1 MINTLIFSNNGL
13 IPLEDSSKV
22 THPLWVDM
30 TGLSH
35 KTFHDILHILQSEE
49 TLKGHHTFN
58 PDVLKKITF
67 SKSKDWHV
75 DENGAVYFKLLIMN
89 PTAQNGSH
97 QKTETLILIISKTG
111 ILTLRESHSALMAD
125 FTNNSREN
133 LTTIADIT
141 LAIFNHLIDRTS
153 GFLENELGIVDSICG
168 SLFNQDKHKDS
179 KTLHDITIHVGKT
192 GQFTMNMQQSLETLQ
207 RSLEFLINDDR
218 VSNIINDNFDHF
230 REKTEILSTEIDSL
244 QNIAGFLIQNLAYM
258 SEAAIGLIGIKQ
270 NDLTLFLSTLAA
282 ILVPPGLIISLFGIH
297 FEGMPKISWT
307 FGAPLMLTSMVISSL
322 ITYAF
327 LKKGRR

>member
-13 IPLEDSSKV
+13 IPLEDSSKI

-89 PTAQNGSH
+89 PITQNNSH
-97 QKTETLILIISKTG
+97 QKTETLILIISRTG

-141 LAIFNHLIDRTS
+141 LAIFNHLIDRSS

-168 SLFNQDKHKDS
+168 SLFNQDKH
-179 KTLHDITIHVGKT
+179 IFNV
-192 GQFTMNMQQSLETLQ
+192 
-207 RSLEFLINDDR
+207 IN
-218 VSNIINDNFDHF
+218 
-230 REKTEILSTEIDSL
+230 TSTK
-244 QNIAGFLIQNLAYM
+244 F
-258 SEAAIGLIGIKQ
+258 IGCSYIV
-270 NDLTLFLSTLAA
+270 NANS
-282 ILVPPGLIISLFGIH
+282 
-297 FEGMPKISWT
+297 
-307 FGAPLMLTSMVISSL
+307 
-322 ITYAF
+322 
-327 LKKGRR
+327 

>member
-1 MINTLIFSNNGL
+1 MIKTLIFSNNGL
-13 IPLEDSSKV
+13 IPLEDSSKG

-35 KTFHDILHILQSEE
+35 KTFQDILHILQNED
-49 TLKGHHTFN
+49 TLKGNHTFN
-58 PDVLKKITF
+58 PDVLKKISF

-97 QKTETLILIISKTG
+97 QKTETLILIISRTG
-111 ILTLRESHSALMAD
+111 ILTLRESHSALMTD

-141 LAIFNHLIDRTS
+141 LAIFNHLIDRSS
-153 GFLENELGIVDSICG
+153 GFLENELGIVDHICG
-168 SLFNQDKHKDS
+168 SLFSQDKHKDS
-179 KTLHDITIHVGKT
+179 KILRDTTIHVGKT

-218 VSNIINDNFDHF
+218 VSNIINDDFDHF

-282 ILVPPGLIISLFGIH
+282 ILAPPSLIISLFGLH
-297 FEGMPKISWT
+297 FDGMPKLSWT
-307 FGAPLMLTSMVISSL
+307 FGAPLMLTSMVLSSL
-322 ITYAF
+322 ITYAL
-327 LKKGRR
+327 LKKGRC